1 MHHDQLAETRQLMSL
16 LIDVHTKLFPDD
28 LKIFEVEF
36 MVESSVE
43 KIESYRDQLH
53 GTVMRFEQLYR
64 SGAGSLGGC
73 I

>member
-1 MHHDQLAETRQLMSL
+1 MSL

-28 LKIFEVEF
+28 LKIFEVES

-53 GTVMRFEQLYR
+53 GTRDE
-64 SGAGSLGGC
+64 